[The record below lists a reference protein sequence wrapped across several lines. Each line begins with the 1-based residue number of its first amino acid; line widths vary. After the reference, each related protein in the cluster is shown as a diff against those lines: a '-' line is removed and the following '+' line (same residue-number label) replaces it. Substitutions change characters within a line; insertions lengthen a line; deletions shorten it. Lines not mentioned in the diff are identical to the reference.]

1 MWREHPA
8 RFGRVF
14 KAKWSTHHDILSL
27 DACREDDI
35 YHKGRQGGSLT
46 AEEPSTRQNVTS
58 QFISYFYFPQKI
70 TSHQWAVYDAIMQIP
85 KGKVTTYK
93 HVAEAAGGSA
103 RSGWCCLVHTL
114 LDLYW
119 LVSVQSHPVGGALRS
134 NPFAPFVPC
143 HRVIASNLFIG
154 GFFGEW
160 GKEHK
165 TGTRYNQK
173 MELLIQEGVY
183 FDDRGHL
190 KNSATVLWT
199 PKNRC

>member
-1 MWREHPA
+1 IYYPL
-8 RFGRVF
+8 
-14 KAKWSTHHDILSL
+14 THVE
-27 DACREDDI
+27 RMTYTTKEG
-35 YHKGRQGGSLT
+35 K
-46 AEEPSTRQNVTS
+46 
-58 QFISYFYFPQKI
+58 KI

-103 RSGWCCLVHTL
+103 RS
-114 LDLYW
+114 
-119 LVSVQSHPVGGALRS
+119 VGGALRS

-190 KNSATVLWT
+190 KNSATVLW
-199 PKNRC
+199 